1 MLIHPGFWSSSKG
14 MVLVPNLSGL
24 STTAATN
31 AIIAAGLLNSG
42 NSTTNTG
49 DSGLNGKVASQDP
62 ASGTKVQY
70 ESNVSYVSYN
80 YVAPTPVY
88 VAPTPVAPTPVPV
101 APTPVPVAPQ
111 NRLCNS
117 MNVQFGQCGLNEC
130 RSIGYGAVC

>member
-24 STTAATN
+24 STTDATN

-88 VAPTPVAPTPVPV
+88 VAPTPVPV
-101 APTPVPVAPQ
+101 APTPVAPTPVAPQ
-111 NRLCNS
+111 NRSCTQAQIEFGITCPSSCYSGGWGALC
-117 MNVQFGQCGLNEC
+117 
-130 RSIGYGAVC
+130 